1 MAGETDIPVAA
12 IEIEKGSSLW
22 RDAWLRMRKNKMA
35 MASLL
40 VFVTMFFLCFVAAWF
55 MGDPNAVAL
64 DNKFAGPGNG
74 GLLGTDA
81 LGRDLLARILFG
93 GQISIL
99 VGMVATLIAVTI
111 GVSYGAISGFAGGKT
126 DAAMMRVVDTLLAIP
141 FLVIVI
147 VLQAVLSDG
156 SKTAS
161 MWLVDNWGW
170 SKGLTDR
177 ILNIIPLFIALGAFG
192 WLTLA
197 RIVRS
202 QVLSLKERE
211 FVEAATSLG
220 LSRARILF
228 RHIIPNTLGP
238 TIVYATLTV
247 PSFIMY
253 EATLSYLGLGIES
266 PNSSWGILIRD
277 GANFLETQPTQLI
290 IPGIFFSVTL
300 LALNFL
306 GDGLRD
312 ALDVR
317 ASKD

>member
-1 MAGETDIPVAA
+1 MPSDESTDIANG
-12 IEIEKGSSLW
+12 EIEKGSSLW

-35 MASLL
+35 MASLFI
-40 VFVTMFFLCFVAAWF
+40 FVGMFVLCFIVAWF
-55 MGDPNAVAL
+55 LGDPNKISL
-64 DNKFAGPGNG
+64 LNKFASPGEG
-74 GLLGTDA
+74 SVLGTDS
-81 LGRDLLARILFG
+81 LGRDLLSRILYG

-99 VGMVATLIAVTI
+99 VGLVSAIIAATI
-111 GVSYGAISGFAGGKT
+111 GVIYGAISGFAGGKT
-126 DAAMMRVVDTLLAIP
+126 DATMMRIVDTLLAIP

-147 VLQAVLSDG
+147 VLQAVLSNW
-156 SKTAS
+156 SKDAS
-161 MWLVDNWGW
+161 AWLVANWSW
-170 SKGLTDR
+170 NKELTDR
-177 ILNIIPLFIALGAFG
+177 VLNIFPLFIALGAFG

-220 LSRARILF
+220 LSKARILF

-238 TIVYATLTV
+238 TIVYTTLTV
-247 PSFIMY
+247 PTFIMY

-266 PNSSWGILIRD
+266 PNSSWGILIKE
-277 GANFLETQPTQLI
+277 GANFLETQPALLI

>member
-1 MAGETDIPVAA
+1 MPD
-12 IEIEKGSSLW
+12 EIKTSTGMVEAERGTSLW

-35 MASLL
+35 MASLF
-40 VFVTMFFLCFVAAWF
+40 VFVTMFLLCFVVAWF
-55 MGDPNAVAL
+55 LGDPNAVAL
-64 DNKFAGPGNG
+64 NNKFAGPGDG
-74 GLLGTDA
+74 GILGTDG

-99 VGMVATLIAVTI
+99 VGLVATLIAVTI

-126 DAAMMRVVDTLLAIP
+126 DAVMMRVVDILLAIP
-141 FLVIVI
+141 FLVVVI
-147 VLQAVLSDG
+147 VLQAVLSEW
-156 SKTAS
+156 SKDIS
-161 MWLVDNWGW
+161 KWLVANWAW
-170 SKGLTDR
+170 NKELTDR
-177 ILNIIPLFIALGAFG
+177 ILNIFPLFIALGAFG

-220 LSRARILF
+220 LSSRRILF
-228 RHIIPNTLGP
+228 RHIIPNSLGP

-266 PNSSWGILIRD
+266 PNSSWGILIKE
-277 GANFLETQPTQLI
+277 GANFLETQPLLLI
-290 IPGIFFSVTL
+290 VPGLFFSITL
-300 LALNFL
+300 LSLNFL